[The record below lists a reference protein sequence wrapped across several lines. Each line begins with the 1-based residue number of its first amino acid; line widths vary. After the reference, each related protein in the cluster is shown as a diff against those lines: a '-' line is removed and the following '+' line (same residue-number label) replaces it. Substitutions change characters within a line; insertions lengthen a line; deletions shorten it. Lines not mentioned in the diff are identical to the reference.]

1 MRKYLSFLPVLLL
14 LAAHSLHAQLKSP
27 EEFLGYKIGTRYT
40 PHWRVVSY
48 FQHVVQQNPSTAK
61 LQQYGETNEGR
72 PLYLAFISSAEN
84 MSNLENIRINNL
96 RLANLA

>member
-1 MRKYLSFLPVLLL
+1 MTKKNLLVLPALLL
-14 LAAHSLHAQLKSP
+14 LMLGVQAQLKSP

-48 FQHVVQQNPSTAK
+48 FHHVAQQSGSTVK

-72 PLYLAFISSAEN
+72 PLYLAFISAV
-84 MSNLENIRINNL
+84 
-96 RLANLA
+96 